1 MWGIMVAQVY
11 FTHFHKNAPSY
22 THRKNFRFPFWEIP
36 VIFPKFGK
44 KLGKNWENI
53 SQIWETF
60 GTLYSLLVP
69 IEGFFWE
76 KNTIIF
82 SQLNLGKIMGFFP
95 IPFFFS
101 FCILWLCY
109 LAICCTTL
117 TTMKMSKFLNPLS
130 RDPLSINPLAQ
141 TLYYI
146 ISSVKQPKENKAD
159 NSEVWI
165 GVFLFVCFF
174 FFLFAF
180 YDCAILLFVVQP

>member
-44 KLGKNWENI
+44 KLEKNWENI
-53 SQIWETF
+53 SQIWENF

-69 IEGFFWE
+69 IEGFF
-76 KNTIIF
+76 
-82 SQLNLGKIMGFFP
+82 LGKKYNNFFTTQLRENYGIFP
-95 IPFFFS
+95 NSLFFS

-130 RDPLSINPLAQ
+130 RNPLSIHPLA
-141 TLYYI
+141 
-146 ISSVKQPKENKAD
+146 
-159 NSEVWI
+159 
-165 GVFLFVCFF
+165 
-174 FFLFAF
+174 
-180 YDCAILLFVVQP
+180 